1 MMLRS
6 FVEFGKRG
14 QATQEND
21 LERHQ
26 AKIEELEYLEDKL
39 DGTDFKMFV
48 EYVNNIIQ
56 IRKQLIHEV
65 KETGSSKLLHPG
77 RIIQIK
83 RSSPAIILKESLF
96 INHVILLVRN
106 TTMTLYHETFNR
118 RHIPVMSL
126 YIT

>member
-83 RSSPAIILKESLF
+83 KSSPAIILKESLF
-96 INHVILLVRN
+96 IYYVMESLRN
-106 TTMTLYHETFNR
+106 TTITMVGYYVIAIL
-118 RHIPVMSL
+118 RHSL
-126 YIT
+126 TK

>member
-56 IRKQLIHEV
+56 IRKQLIHEI
-65 KETGSSKLLHPG
+65 KESGSSKLLHPG

-83 RSSPAIILKESLF
+83 KSSPAIILKESLF
-96 INHVILLVRN
+96 ISYIMLLLRN
-106 TTMTLYHETFNR
+106 TF
-118 RHIPVMSL
+118 
-126 YIT
+126 IT

>member
-96 INHVILLVRN
+96 IYYVILSLRN
-106 TTMTLYHETFNR
+106 TTISYG
-118 RHIPVMSL
+118 P
-126 YIT
+126 

>member
-96 INHVILLVRN
+96 IYYVMESLRN
-106 TTMTLYHETFNR
+106 TTITMVGYYVIAIL
-118 RHIPVMSL
+118 RHSL
-126 YIT
+126 TK

>member
-83 RSSPAIILKESLF
+83 KSSPAIILKESLF
-96 INHVILLVRN
+96 IYYVMQSLRN
-106 TTMTLYHETFNR
+106 TTITMVGYYVIAIL
-118 RHIPVMSL
+118 RHSL
-126 YIT
+126 TK

>member
-48 EYVNNIIQ
+48 EYVNNII
-56 IRKQLIHEV
+56 
-65 KETGSSKLLHPG
+65 
-77 RIIQIK
+77 
-83 RSSPAIILKESLF
+83 
-96 INHVILLVRN
+96 
-106 TTMTLYHETFNR
+106 
-118 RHIPVMSL
+118 
-126 YIT
+126 

>member
-83 RSSPAIILKESLF
+83 KSSPAIILKESLF
-96 INHVILLVRN
+96 IYYVMESLRN
-106 TTMTLYHETFNR
+106 TTISMVGYYVIAIL
-118 RHIPVMSL
+118 RHSL
-126 YIT
+126 TK